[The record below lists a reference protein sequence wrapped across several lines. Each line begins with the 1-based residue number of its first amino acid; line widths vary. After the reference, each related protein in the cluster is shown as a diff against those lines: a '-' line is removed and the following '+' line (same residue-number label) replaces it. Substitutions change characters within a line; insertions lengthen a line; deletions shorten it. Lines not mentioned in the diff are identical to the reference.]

1 MSEIKWIKITTG
13 MFQDEK
19 IDYIESLPEA
29 DAILIIWIKL
39 LTLAGKC
46 NSNGFIFLTENIPYT
61 YEMLAHK
68 FRRPINVV
76 KLALQTFNNL
86 EMIVLDGDFIK
97 IANWEKHQNIEGME
111 KIKEQTR
118 KRVANYRERQKNL
131 LPAPCSNATCNATV
145 TQGNE
150 TDIDIDK
157 ELDIDIDKELDIEID
172 KDIEIEKISKLSKDN
187 LTSIIH
193 KWNSLN
199 LSQIKAIKPNTL
211 RYKML
216 KSRINE
222 YGLEEVLRAIDNI
235 KESSFL
241 RGQSKTPFIITLDWL
256 VKPNNFSKV
265 LDGNYKDNVKKSDF
279 KKNNQNL
286 QGAYVSASN
295 NDLEDMLIKKRE
307 NKAI

>member
-111 KIKEQTR
+111 KN
-118 KRVANYRERQKNL
+118 KR
-131 LPAPCSNATCNATV
+131 S
-145 TQGNE
+145 
-150 TDIDIDK
+150 
-157 ELDIDIDKELDIEID
+157 
-172 KDIEIEKISKLSKDN
+172 
-187 LTSIIH
+187 
-193 KWNSLN
+193 
-199 LSQIKAIKPNTL
+199 
-211 RYKML
+211 
-216 KSRINE
+216 
-222 YGLEEVLRAIDNI
+222 
-235 KESSFL
+235 
-241 RGQSKTPFIITLDWL
+241 
-256 VKPNNFSKV
+256 
-265 LDGNYKDNVKKSDF
+265 
-279 KKNNQNL
+279 
-286 QGAYVSASN
+286 
-295 NDLEDMLIKKRE
+295 
-307 NKAI
+307 